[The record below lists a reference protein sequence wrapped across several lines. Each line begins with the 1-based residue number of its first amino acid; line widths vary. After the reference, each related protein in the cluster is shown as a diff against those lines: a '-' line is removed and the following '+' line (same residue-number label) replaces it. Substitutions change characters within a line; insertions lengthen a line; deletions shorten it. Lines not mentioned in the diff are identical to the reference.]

1 MFGDIGWAELMVI
14 GVVALIV
21 IGPQDLPHMFQQLGR
36 FTAKLSAMGREFSR
50 AMETAAKETGVRD
63 VANDMKNIASP
74 KAMGWDKVKEA
85 ADRFEKWDP
94 LNNTKAAAKPLVP
107 APMPA
112 TPVPVVSGVV
122 APVVTADV
130 VNAPVITDTVINIG
144 HPQIA
149 AMPENAAMPVSTDA
163 ARNQAPLHHGPVKRA
178 TRTPAVAKSSI
189 QTTDAAP
196 IVAAKPRAPRKS
208 KKAELE

>member
-36 FTAKLSAMGREFSR
+36 FTAKLRAMGREFSR

-63 VANDMKNIASP
+63 VANDLKNIASP
-74 KAMGWDKVKEA
+74 KAMGLDKVKEA

-94 LNNTKAAAKPLVP
+94 LNNTKSAAKPLVP

-112 TPVPVVSGVV
+112 TPAPVVSGVV
-122 APVVTADV
+122 APVVTSDV
-130 VNAPVITDTVINIG
+130 VTADVINIG

-149 AMPENAAMPVSTDA
+149 AMPETAAMPVLTDA
-163 ARNQAPLHHGPVKRA
+163 ALNQAPLHSGPVKRA

-196 IVAAKPRAPRKS
+196 IVAAKPRAPRKT